1 MQNTDRLYFEQIV
14 KTSINRNFREKNK
27 ISDTLH
33 VFEQTRSQ
41 AIINGAVMKSFKTYL
56 G

>member
-27 ISDTLH
+27 IPNTLH
-33 VFEQTRSQ
+33 VFEQTSSQ
-41 AIINGAVMKSFKTYL
+41 ALINGAVMKSLKTDL